1 MNLKE
6 LGRQAGLAVMRLVN
20 GETVEK
26 GVWKLPC
33 SLVVRS
39 S

>member
-6 LGRQAGLAVMRLVN
+6 LGRQAGLALVRLVN
-20 GETVEK
+20 GEAVET

-33 SLVVRS
+33 SLIVRS